1 MTDMEKRVI
10 TRVCAK
16 IIVESDFYTA
26 DTEMKALIDWL
37 MLTDHLKKN
46 NDKIR
51 EMTKEYCNLEQNRRN
66 GEKEVIERSKILC
79 EERSSLYEEQQEI
92 KDKIRKIEK
101 LFIS

>member
-46 NDKIR
+46 NDKIQ

-66 GEKEVIERSKILC
+66 GEKGALERSKILC
-79 EERSSLYEEQQEI
+79 EARGGLYEEQQEI

-101 LFIS
+101 SFYK